1 VPIELPARIAFLKKI
16 HLFHGLGDDELAA
29 IAAELDEVPFPK
41 DAVVFQQGGKAD
53 SFYLIYAGTVRIVR
67 TQNKKEY
74 QLARLVRE
82 DYFGEMAL
90 IANRPRS
97 ATATAL
103 TDTSLLVLSRADF
116 EKLFKKHP
124 QAGLNLAVA
133 IRSRELAQR
142 LRFKWLRSDEVV
154 YFLARKHIVILLQ
167 NIGLP
172 VFLLLIPLVLFYA
185 WFAIVQ
191 SLVVV
196 IAAVVSLLFLGAWIA
211 WLVVDWGNDYYIVTN
226 QRVVWLEKVVG
237 IYDSRQESALG
248 TVLSVGVE
256 ANPLGRILDYG
267 NVIVR
272 TFVGR
277 IPFSHVDHPN
287 QAARMIE
294 EYWMRT
300 RAAAVM
306 TEKEAM
312 KDEIRKKLGIPIPP
326 KPKSDSPAPPPL
338 PPRRSSLLRL
348 LGANTLKLRYESGDT
363 VIYRK
368 HWVVLVLEAWMPVLG
383 IIGTLILLIQRLVQL
398 ALSPTEAFI
407 SFTGGITVDVWS
419 SAILVL
425 MLVFVGWFVYRVMDW
440 SNDQFIV
447 NAEQIIDVDRE
458 PFGTEKR
465 NAAQLENILGTEY
478 QRIGILGNIFNFG
491 TVYITVG
498 GTKLAFENVL
508 DPAAVQSDINRRYA
522 ARKAKNEQQQIAKER
537 ERMAEWLATYHL
549 NAEGLRDE
557 EDQKKNQKP
566 E

>member
-1 VPIELPARIAFLKKI
+1 MNIELPARIAFLKKI

-29 IAAELDEVPFPK
+29 IAAELEEFQYPK
-41 DAVVFQQGGKAD
+41 GAVIFHQGGKAD
-53 SFYLIYAGTVRIVR
+53 SFYLIYGGSVRIMR
-67 TQNKKEY
+67 TVNKKEY
-74 QLARLVRE
+74 QLAVLTKE

-90 IANRPRS
+90 IAKRPRS
-97 ATATAL
+97 ATVTATA
-103 TDTSLLVLSRADF
+103 DTSLLVLSRANF
-116 EKLFKKHP
+116 EKLFKKNP
-124 QAGLNLAVA
+124 QLGLNMAVA

-154 YFLARKHIVILLQ
+154 YFLARKHVVVLLQ
-167 NIGLP
+167 NIRLP
-172 VFLLLIPLVLFYA
+172 VFLLLVPVFLFYA
-185 WFAIVQ
+185 WFTIIQ

-196 IAAVVSLLFLGAWIA
+196 IASVVSLLAIIAWIA

-237 IYDSRQESALG
+237 IYDSRQESALS

-256 ANPLGRILDYG
+256 ANPLGRVLDYG
-267 NVIVR
+267 DVIVR

-277 IPFSHVDHPN
+277 IPFNDVDHPN

-300 RAAAVM
+300 RSASVAM
-306 TEKEAM
+306 EKEAM
-312 KDEIRKKLGIPIPP
+312 KNEIRKKLGMPIPP
-326 KPKSDSPAPPPL
+326 KPKSEFDLPAPPR
-338 PPRRSSLLRL
+338 PRRSSFLRL

-363 VIYRK
+363 IIYRK
-368 HWVVLVLEAWMPVLG
+368 HWVVLVLESWMPVLG
-383 IIGTLILLIQRLVQL
+383 ILATLILFIQRLVQL
-398 ALSPTEAFI
+398 ALSPTEAFV
-407 SFTGGITVDVWS
+407 SFTGGISIDVWAG
-419 SAILVL
+419 AIFII

-498 GTKLAFENVL
+498 GTKLAFENVI
-508 DPAAVQSDINRRYA
+508 DPAAVQSDINRRFA
-522 ARKAKNEQQQIAKER
+522 ARKAKNEQDRVAKER

-549 NAEGLRDE
+549 NANDLRSE
-557 EDQKKNQKP
+557 EERKKQKP

>member
-1 VPIELPARIAFLKKI
+1 MPIELPARIAFLKKI

-53 SFYLIYAGTVRIVR
+53 SFYLIYGGTVRIVR

-172 VFLLLIPLVLFYA
+172 VFLLLIPLALFYA

-338 PPRRSSLLRL
+338 PPKRSSLLRL

-557 EDQKKNQKP
+557 EDRKKNQKP

>member
-1 VPIELPARIAFLKKI
+1 MNIELPARIAFLKKI

-29 IAAELDEVPFPK
+29 IAAELEEFQYPK
-41 DAVVFQQGGKAD
+41 GAVIFHQGGKAD
-53 SFYLIYAGTVRIVR
+53 SFYLIYGGSVRIMR
-67 TQNKKEY
+67 TVNKKEY
-74 QLARLVRE
+74 QLAVLTKE

-90 IANRPRS
+90 IAKRPRS
-97 ATATAL
+97 ATVTATA
-103 TDTSLLVLSRADF
+103 DTSLLVLSRANF
-116 EKLFKKHP
+116 EKLFKKNP
-124 QAGLNLAVA
+124 QLGLNMAVA

-154 YFLARKHIVILLQ
+154 YFLARKHVVVLLQ
-167 NIGLP
+167 NIRLP
-172 VFLLLIPLVLFYA
+172 VFLLLVPVFLFYA
-185 WFAIVQ
+185 WFTIIQ

-196 IAAVVSLLFLGAWIA
+196 IASVVSLLAIIAWIA

-237 IYDSRQESALG
+237 IYDSRQESALS

-256 ANPLGRILDYG
+256 ANPLGRVLDYG
-267 NVIVR
+267 DVIVR

-277 IPFSHVDHPN
+277 IPFNDVDHPN

-300 RAAAVM
+300 RSASVAM
-306 TEKEAM
+306 EKEAM
-312 KDEIRKKLGIPIPP
+312 KNEIRKKLGMPIPP
-326 KPKSDSPAPPPL
+326 KPKSEFDLPAPPR
-338 PPRRSSLLRL
+338 PRRSSFLRL

-363 VIYRK
+363 IIYRK
-368 HWVVLVLEAWMPVLG
+368 HWVVLVLESWMPVLG
-383 IIGTLILLIQRLVQL
+383 ILATLILFIQRLVQL
-398 ALSPTEAFI
+398 ALSPTEAFV
-407 SFTGGITVDVWS
+407 SFTGGISIDVWAG
-419 SAILVL
+419 AIFII

-498 GTKLAFENVL
+498 GTKLAFENVI
-508 DPAAVQSDINRRYA
+508 DPAAVQSDINRRFA
-522 ARKAKNEQQQIAKER
+522 ARKAKNEQDRVAKER

-549 NAEGLRDE
+549 NADDLRSE
-557 EDQKKNQKP
+557 EERKKQKP

>member
-1 VPIELPARIAFLKKI
+1 MNIELPARIAFLKKI

-29 IAAELDEVPFPK
+29 IAAELEEFQYPK
-41 DAVVFQQGGKAD
+41 GAVIFHQGGKAD
-53 SFYLIYAGTVRIVR
+53 SFYLIYGGSVRIMR
-67 TQNKKEY
+67 TVNKKEY
-74 QLARLVRE
+74 QLAVLTKE

-90 IANRPRS
+90 IAKRPRS
-97 ATATAL
+97 ATVTATA
-103 TDTSLLVLSRADF
+103 DTSLLVLSRANF
-116 EKLFKKHP
+116 EKLFKKNP
-124 QAGLNLAVA
+124 QLGLNMAVA

-154 YFLARKHIVILLQ
+154 YFLARKHVVVLLQ
-167 NIGLP
+167 NIRLP
-172 VFLLLIPLVLFYA
+172 VFLLLVPAFLFYA
-185 WFAIVQ
+185 WFTIIQ

-196 IAAVVSLLFLGAWIA
+196 IASVVSLLAIIAWIA

-237 IYDSRQESALG
+237 IYDSRQESALS

-256 ANPLGRILDYG
+256 ANPLGRVLDYG
-267 NVIVR
+267 DVIVR

-277 IPFSHVDHPN
+277 IPFNDVDHPN

-300 RAAAVM
+300 RSASVAM
-306 TEKEAM
+306 EKEAM
-312 KDEIRKKLGIPIPP
+312 KNEIRKKLGMPIPP
-326 KPKSDSPAPPPL
+326 KPKSEFDLPAPPR
-338 PPRRSSLLRL
+338 PRRSSFLRL

-363 VIYRK
+363 IIYRK
-368 HWVVLVLEAWMPVLG
+368 HWVVLVLESWMPVLG
-383 IIGTLILLIQRLVQL
+383 ILATLILFIQRLVQL
-398 ALSPTEAFI
+398 ALSPTEAFV
-407 SFTGGITVDVWS
+407 SFTGGISIDVWA
-419 SAILVL
+419 SAIFII

-498 GTKLAFENVL
+498 GTKLAFENVI
-508 DPAAVQSDINRRYA
+508 DPAAVQSDINRRFA
-522 ARKAKNEQQQIAKER
+522 ARKAKNEQDRVAKER

-549 NAEGLRDE
+549 NADDLRSE
-557 EDQKKNQKP
+557 EERKKQKP

>member
-1 VPIELPARIAFLKKI
+1 
-16 HLFHGLGDDELAA
+16 
-29 IAAELDEVPFPK
+29 
-41 DAVVFQQGGKAD
+41 
-53 SFYLIYAGTVRIVR
+53 
-67 TQNKKEY
+67 
-74 QLARLVRE
+74 
-82 DYFGEMAL
+82 
-90 IANRPRS
+90 
-97 ATATAL
+97 
-103 TDTSLLVLSRADF
+103 
-116 EKLFKKHP
+116 
-124 QAGLNLAVA
+124 
-133 IRSRELAQR
+133 
-142 LRFKWLRSDEVV
+142 
-154 YFLARKHIVILLQ
+154 
-167 NIGLP
+167 
-172 VFLLLIPLVLFYA
+172 
-185 WFAIVQ
+185 
-191 SLVVV
+191 
-196 IAAVVSLLFLGAWIA
+196 
-211 WLVVDWGNDYYIVTN
+211 
-226 QRVVWLEKVVG
+226 
-237 IYDSRQESALG
+237 
-248 TVLSVGVE
+248 
-256 ANPLGRILDYG
+256 
-267 NVIVR
+267 
-272 TFVGR
+272 
-277 IPFSHVDHPN
+277 
-287 QAARMIE
+287 
-294 EYWMRT
+294 MRT

-312 KDEIRKKLGIPIPP
+312 KDEIRKKLGIPILP

-383 IIGTLILLIQRLVQL
+383 IIGTLILFIQRLVQL
-398 ALSPTEAFI
+398 AFSPTEAFI
-407 SFTGGITVDVWS
+407 SFNSGISIDVWA

-425 MLVFVGWFVYRVMDW
+425 MLVFVGWFVYRIMDW

-508 DPAAVQSDINRRYA
+508 DPAAVQSDINRRFA

-549 NAEGLRDE
+549 NAGVLRDE
-557 EDQKKNQKP
+557 EEQKNNQKP